1 MGFIDPIV
9 GGISLR
15 IPAIRSPNYVPGVS
29 GWTIN
34 IDGSAEFNNL
44 TIRGEFF
51 GTDFIIENKGI
62 FFYSGPPANGNLVLS
77 IAATAGTDDFGNTF
91 PSGFNITESGKA
103 VVLGLTG
110 GSPLLYFVT
119 GLAATFNSAA
129 IQGIIQGAGT
139 GQYDWLQILSAQDST
154 QNTLMLAALSGA
166 SADGTVVPGFHVQYK
181 DAGGV
186 FHELLEISPTGIALN
201 LPVSIESEFIQV
213 FTADATP
220 MISQSNTTITSNSGF
235 IMQIHDTAGSIGF
248 KCQVSGDAHSRFI
261 LSANGEMQFGAGT
274 LGVDTTLERVAAG
287 ILATL
292 GNFLIGGSSALGDNG
307 VGELQLA
314 NATTVPTTNPTG
326 GGVLYEKQGVPTHRD
341 PGGQLL
347 GMVRSYSADST
358 SNLASFTAETDVP
371 GATINVVVTGSN
383 ATVIVHGQFDMMI
396 GTTAGTTMVG
406 LLSWNGV
413 DRTEQVVMITP
424 TVGARNC
431 LARTW
436 RITGVTAGTYVAKLR
451 ATCTASAANNLVEA
465 THTGLTVEVIDQ

>member
-51 GTDFIIENKGI
+51 GTDFIINSAGI
-62 FFYSGPPANGNLVLS
+62 FFYSGTPATGNLAIS
-77 IAATAGTDDFGNTF
+77 IAATAGTDSFGNVYPEGLSFTAA
-91 PSGFNITESGKA
+91 GKS
-103 VVLGLTG
+103 VVVGLTG
-110 GSPLLYFVT
+110 GNPLIYFVS
-119 GLAATFNSAA
+119 GLA
-129 IQGIIQGAGT
+129 GIINGAAFQDIILGSGT
-139 GQYDWLQILSAQDST
+139 GRYEFLQWLGAENSST
-154 QNTLMLAALSGA
+154 NDLMLASLSSS
-166 SADGTVVPGFHVQYK
+166 SADGTQVPTHTVQYK
-181 DAGGV
+181 DSGGV
-186 FHELLEISPTGIALN
+186 FHILWQLISTAATLNVPLTVTG
-201 LPVSIESEFIQV
+201 QV
-213 FTADATP
+213 AINRSTDSSAVNVTYTTTANATNAAYAYTAVGATGRL
-220 MISQSNTTITSNSGF
+220 ISAI
-235 IMQIHDTAGSIGF
+235 
-248 KCQVSGDAHSRFI
+248 VSGDTFGRFLADVNGTI
-261 LSANGEMQFGAGT
+261 SWGSGSSAR
-274 LGVDTTLERVAAG
+274 DTTLERSAAG
-287 ILATL
+287 ILATP
-292 GNFLIGGSSALGDNG
+292 GNFLIGSGTALGDNG

-406 LLSWNGV
+406 LLSWNGA
-413 DRTEQVVMITP
+413 DRTEQVVMIAP

-451 ATCTASAANNLVEA
+451 ATCTVSAANNLVEA